1 MKKIFYSLYIIIIFF
16 FQSSLSLADIA
27 SIDVIHSSDKYL
39 AGKDYPILFRIN
51 ILNGW
56 YIHGNETGSGE
67 IVPTELTLMETPYIR
82 IEDIRFPDP
91 VQKEFEYLASPIDI
105 FSGEILVS
113 AKVVFSADS
122 PQGIHAMEGTLS
134 YQACSMNA
142 CRPPEDVPVKLA
154 FEVVPRDTPTQG
166 INTDLFLSIDNRDYN
181 RKDTGILGSDKG
193 ILWTLVL
200 IFLGGLALNLSP
212 CIYPMIPITVSYF
225 GGRSGSMKGDALIH
239 GLLYLAGLSVTNSL
253 MGVVSALSGSI
264 LGSALQ
270 HPSAL
275 IAIAL
280 IMMILGLSFFDLWE
294 FSVPPAL
301 NRIASRNFRG
311 YFGTFFMGLTIGII
325 AAPCIGPFILG
336 LFTYVGQ
343 KGDPFF
349 GFLCFFILSMG
360 MGLPICILALFSG
373 AIKRLPISG
382 DWMLW
387 IRRLM
392 GWVLIA
398 MAAYMISPLVSGP
411 VIRTVMFLVVSI
423 AAGIHLGWLDRSG
436 KDIARFKLIK
446 RISGTLIIILGTVF
460 LCSSLSHKEGIRWQ
474 PYDETLLIRA
484 AQEKRPV
491 ILDFYADWCI
501 PCKGLDRTVFRD
513 PEVVDLSEHFV
524 AIRMDLTTQQP
535 FQEEVLKQYNITGV
549 PTVVFID
556 KDGTEERNLRVESM
570 VETAEFISAMKKA
583 LP

>member
-1 MKKIFYSLYIIIIFF
+1 MFVSTSLLTTSSSWAETATIEVVQSYETYHAGDTYPVIFKIHI
-16 FQSSLSLADIA
+16 ADE
-27 SIDVIHSSDKYL
+27 
-39 AGKDYPILFRIN
+39 
-51 ILNGW
+51 W
-56 YIHGNETGSGE
+56 YIHGNKAGSGE
-67 IVPTELTLMETPYIR
+67 IVSTELTFMETPYIR
-82 IEDIRFPDP
+82 IEDVRFPDP
-91 VQKEFEYLASPIDI
+91 VQKEFEYLASPIEI

-113 AKVVFSADS
+113 ATIVVSADS
-122 PQGIHAMEGTLS
+122 PLGIHAMEGALS
-134 YQACSMNA
+134 YQACSMKA
-142 CRPPEDVPVKLA
+142 CRPPEDVPIRLA
-154 FEVVPRDTPTQG
+154 FEVVSGDTPTQG
-166 INTDLFLSIDNRDYN
+166 INADLFLSIDNRDYN
-181 RKDTGILGSDKG
+181 RKDTGVLGPDKG
-193 ILWTLVL
+193 ILWTLAL

-225 GGRSGSMKGDALIH
+225 GGRSGSMKGDTLIH
-239 GLLYLAGLSVTNSL
+239 GLLYLTGLSITNSL
-253 MGVVSALSGSI
+253 MGVVSALSGSM

-275 IAIAL
+275 ITIAL
-280 IMMILGLSFFDLWE
+280 IMMVLGLSFFDLWE
-294 FSVPPAL
+294 VRVPPAL

-382 DWMLW
+382 DWMIW

-398 MAAYMISPLVSGP
+398 MAAYMVSPLVSGT
-411 VIRTVMFLVVSI
+411 VIRTAMFFVVSI

-436 KDIARFKLIK
+436 KDIARFTSIK
-446 RISGTLIIILGTVF
+446 RISGILIIILGTVF
-460 LCSSLSHKEGIRWQ
+460 LYSSLSYKEGIRWQ
-474 PYDETLLIRA
+474 PYDETLLSRA

-513 PEVVDLSEHFV
+513 PEVIDLSEHFV

-535 FQEEVLKQYNITGV
+535 FQEEVLKRYDITGV
-549 PTVVFID
+549 PTIVFID
-556 KDGTEERNLRVESM
+556 KDGTEEKGLRVESM
-570 VETAEFISAMKKA
+570 VETVEFISALKQA
-583 LP
+583 LH